1 MEKVNYKGWENC
13 YKLTNGKIELV
24 VTTDVG
30 PRIIFFGFVGG
41 KNVFHNFEDMV
52 GTTGS
57 DEWKIYG
64 GHRLWHAPENQPRS
78 YFPDNNPIKI
88 EDKETFIR
96 LLQPVEDTTGIGKQI
111 DIYLDQSK
119 PEVKVIHRLIN
130 HNVWGVELA
139 AWALS
144 VMAPGGKA
152 IIPFPKRGS
161 HTDGDLLPS
170 SSLVLWSYTRMAD
183 KRWTWGDKYIIL
195 QSEIGNDMAQK
206 CGAVVEDG
214 WAAYVNN
221 DLLFVKHF
229 DYLPEFT
236 YPDMGSN
243 VETFTNESF
252 LELETLGPLCWLLPN
267 EAVEHTE
274 TWNLFDGIKTPLSEE
289 EIDKIIL
296 PKVKV
301 S

>member
-1 MEKVNYKGWENC
+1 
-13 YKLTNGKIELV
+13 
-24 VTTDVG
+24 
-30 PRIIFFGFVGG
+30 
-41 KNVFHNFEDMV
+41 
-52 GTTGS
+52 
-57 DEWKIYG
+57 
-64 GHRLWHAPENQPRS
+64 
-78 YFPDNNPIKI
+78 
-88 EDKETFIR
+88 
-96 LLQPVEDTTGIGKQI
+96 
-111 DIYLDQSK
+111 
-119 PEVKVIHRLIN
+119 
-130 HNVWGVELA
+130 
-139 AWALS
+139 
-144 VMAPGGKA
+144 
-152 IIPFPKRGS
+152 
-161 HTDGDLLPS
+161 
-170 SSLVLWSYTRMAD
+170 MAD